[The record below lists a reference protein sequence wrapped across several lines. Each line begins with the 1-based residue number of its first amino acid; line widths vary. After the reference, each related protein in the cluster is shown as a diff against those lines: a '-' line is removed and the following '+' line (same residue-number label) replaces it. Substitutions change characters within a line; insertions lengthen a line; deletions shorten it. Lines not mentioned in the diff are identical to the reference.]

1 MQVLPLTQCN
11 EGINVVH
18 RADFRE
24 WIEKE
29 ASGLL
34 WIDGYEVPGQPS
46 WTTEFALNIV
56 RAALEAGY
64 GVLYNFCTLY
74 ADTPSICNPR
84 ALVQRLSFHL
94 LRRFPEVLTNGDPE
108 LFNAEIFVAAKS
120 DMELSWKIFLECL
133 RAVHLPVIYLVVEG
147 IDRTRI
153 PGVGEDFEKL
163 LQRFKD
169 LEDFGRAEQK
179 KIKVILTSVRP
190 DGGSELLFDR
200 SRSKANKVGDNDL
213 IIRIPR
219 VAVRSRK
226 QHALRPSKKTA
237 SAARC
242 RAPMLDGDSCT
253 DKVHEQYYD
262 ADDFIPSD
270 TEKEQTA
277 AQETTDVES
286 DSDFDIFSD
295 PGDRERSA
303 RAHFQNKTR
312 PSVPAEESATQKSKL
327 TFGNDAAMDSDSS
340 FDIFE
345 SDSKPEG
352 RKLARYQ
359 SSEFVPSSGED

>member
-1 MQVLPLTQCN
+1 MYFSRTQHKDQFVWL
-11 EGINVVH
+11 GRQINVIVLH
-18 RADFRE
+18 RADFRD
-24 WIEKE
+24 WTEKE

-56 RAALEAGY
+56 RAEARY
-64 GVLYNFCTLY
+64 GVLYNFCSLY

-120 DMELSWKIFLECL
+120 DMDLSWKIFLECL
-133 RAVHLPVIYLVVEG
+133 RAVRLPVIYFVVEG
-147 IDRTRI
+147 VDRTRI

-169 LEDFGRAEQK
+169 LDDVERAEQ

-190 DGGSELLFDR
+190 EGGSELLFDR
-200 SRSKANKVGDNDL
+200 SRSKGNKVDDNDL

-219 VAVRSRK
+219 VAVRGRK
-226 QHALRPSKKTA
+226 QHALQPNKKTT
-237 SAARC
+237 SAVRC
-242 RAPMLDGDSCT
+242 RDPVLDGDSRP
-253 DKVHEQYYD
+253 DKPDEQYYG

-277 AQETTDVES
+277 AQETMDVES

-295 PGDRERSA
+295 RGIRSA
-303 RAHFQNKTR
+303 VLTSKTR
-312 PSVPAEESATQKSKL
+312 RVHLFPP
-327 TFGNDAAMDSDSS
+327 
-340 FDIFE
+340 
-345 SDSKPEG
+345 
-352 RKLARYQ
+352 RKAQPRKAR
-359 SSEFVPSSGED
+359 